1 MVKSQNVAASSTKT
15 GSKTVKIANLNS
27 GAVYTLPSNRQATG
41 ASIAD
46 VIRDNAAGSL
56 ANVTVQPTPFAKSLN
71 ITPANWVKH
80 NSGMFCT
87 NTQTRGHQLQCA
99 LFGVQVSTITSNK
112 SKSYKKMQLA
122 KVGGNGASNNLGHIA
137 SAITA
142 SGGKIVT
149 GNIASGNTLAMLLTG
164 TNTVGNKK
172 HAFYGKPLVQ
182 LVVTP
187 AVKTK

>member
-1 MVKSQNVAASSTKT
+1 MVKTQKAAVSTAKT
-15 GSKTVKIANLNS
+15 ANKTVKIANLNS
-27 GAVYTLPSNRQATG
+27 GAVYTLPSNGQATG
-41 ASIAD
+41 ASVANYIAN
-46 VIRDNAAGSL
+46 NAAGSL
-56 ANVTVQPTPFAKSLN
+56 ANVTVQLTAFAKSLG
-71 ITPANWVKH
+71 ITPSNWVKH

-87 NTQTRGHQLQCA
+87 NTGTRGHQLQCA
-99 LFGVQVSTITSNK
+99 MFGVQVSTISSNK
-112 SKSYKKMQLA
+112 SKAFKKMQLA
-122 KVGGNGASNNLGHIA
+122 SVGGNGASNNLGHIA
-137 SAITA
+137 AAITA

-149 GNIASGNTLAMLLTG
+149 GNIANGNTLCMLLTG

>member
-1 MVKSQNVAASSTKT
+1 MVKTQKAAVSTAKT
-15 GSKTVKIANLNS
+15 ANKTVKIANLNS
-27 GAVYTLPSNRQATG
+27 GAVYTLPSNGQATG
-41 ASIAD
+41 ASIANF
-46 VIRDNAAGSL
+46 IANNAAGSL
-56 ANVTVQPTPFAKSLN
+56 ANVTVQQTAFAKSLG

-99 LFGVQVSTITSNK
+99 MFGVQVSTINSNK
-112 SKSYKKMQLA
+112 SKAFKKMQLA
-122 KVGGNGASNNLGHIA
+122 TVGGNGASNNLGHIA
-137 SAITA
+137 AAITA

-187 AVKTK
+187 AVKSK

>member
-27 GAVYTLPSNRQATG
+27 GAVYTLPSNGQATG
-41 ASIAD
+41 ASIGD
-46 VIRDNAAGSL
+46 FIRDNAAGSL

-112 SKSYKKMQLA
+112 SK
-122 KVGGNGASNNLGHIA
+122 
-137 SAITA
+137 
-142 SGGKIVT
+142 
-149 GNIASGNTLAMLLTG
+149 
-164 TNTVGNKK
+164 
-172 HAFYGKPLVQ
+172 
-182 LVVTP
+182 
-187 AVKTK
+187 

>member
-27 GAVYTLPSNRQATG
+27 GAVYTLPSNGQATG
-41 ASIAD
+41 SSIAD
-46 VIRDNAAGSL
+46 FIRDNAAGSL

-87 NTQTRGHQLQCA
+87 NTGTRGHQLQCA
-99 LFGVQVSTITSNK
+99 LFGVQVSTISSNK
-112 SKSYKKMQLA
+112 SKAFKKMQLA
-122 KVGGNGASNNLGHIA
+122 TVGGNGASNNLGHIA

-149 GNIASGNTLAMLLTG
+149 GNIKTGNTLCMLLTG

-187 AVKTK
+187 AVKSK

>member
-46 VIRDNAAGSL
+46 FIRDNAAGSL

-122 KVGGNGASNNLGHIA
+122 KVGGNGARNNLGHIA

>member
-27 GAVYTLPSNRQATG
+27 GAVYTLPSNGQATG
-41 ASIAD
+41 ASIGD
-46 VIRDNAAGSL
+46 FIRDNAAGSL

-71 ITPANWVKH
+71 ITPANWDKH

>member
-27 GAVYTLPSNRQATG
+27 GAVYTLPTNGQATG
-41 ASIAD
+41 ASIASF
-46 VIRDNAAGSL
+46 IANNAAGSP
-56 ANVTVQPTPFAKSLN
+56 ANVTLQPTAFAKSLG
-71 ITPANWVKH
+71 ITPSTWVKH

-87 NTQTRGHQLQCA
+87 NTGTRGHQLQCA
-99 LFGVQVSTITSNK
+99 LFGVQVSTISSNK
-112 SKSYKKMQLA
+112 SKAFKKMQLA
-122 KVGGNGASNNLGHIA
+122 TVGGNGASNNLGHIA

-149 GNIASGNTLAMLLTG
+149 GNIKTGNTLCMLLTG

>member
-27 GAVYTLPSNRQATG
+27 GAVYTLPSNGQATG
-41 ASIAD
+41 ASIGD
-46 VIRDNAAGSL
+46 FIRDNAAGSL

-87 NTQTRGHQLQCA
+87 NTGTRGHQLQCA
-99 LFGVQVSTITSNK
+99 LFGVQVSTISSNK
-112 SKSYKKMQLA
+112 SKAFKKMQLA
-122 KVGGNGASNNLGHIA
+122 TVGGNGASNNLGHIA

>member
-1 MVKSQNVAASSTKT
+1 MVKTQNAAASTAKT
-15 GSKTVKIANLNS
+15 TSKTVKIANLNS
-27 GAVYTLPSNRQATG
+27 GAVYTLPTNGQATG
-41 ASIAD
+41 ASIASF
-46 VIRDNAAGSL
+46 IANNAAGSL
-56 ANVTVQPTPFAKSLN
+56 ANVTLQPTAFAKSLG
-71 ITPANWVKH
+71 ITPSTWVKH

-87 NTQTRGHQLQCA
+87 NTGTRGHQLQCA
-99 LFGVQVSTITSNK
+99 LFGVQVSTISSNK
-112 SKSYKKMQLA
+112 SKAFKKMQLA
-122 KVGGNGASNNLGHIA
+122 TVGGNGASNNLGHIA

-149 GNIASGNTLAMLLTG
+149 GNIKTGNTLCMLLTG